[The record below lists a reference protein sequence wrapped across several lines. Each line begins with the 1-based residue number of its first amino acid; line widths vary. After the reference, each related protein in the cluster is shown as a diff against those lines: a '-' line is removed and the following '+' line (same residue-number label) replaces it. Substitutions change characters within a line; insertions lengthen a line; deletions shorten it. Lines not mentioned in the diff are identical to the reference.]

1 MENIMNINFKNNKIY
16 KIIFILPNIYEC
28 VNGVSNKYIKF
39 IKYLS
44 LSNRFEITVFTTFK
58 KFENYVKLDKV
69 DNLNIIKLRG
79 LIVPFYKDIKIPII
93 DKLLLNQEIKD
104 GNEIII
110 FNGEFFWIYE
120 SLKKIKKNFKN
131 IKIYPTMHTDYLYYA
146 TNIYS
151 NFNFNLPSCL
161 NHLDHYLQRKIFS
174 GIVVTGEKTKQKY
187 SEYTE
192 NIFNANEVNLD
203 LFNNIKIDKYDDNF
217 YNIIYCGRISKEK
230 NIEEIL
236 ECCGE
241 LNGKYNFNLHIIG
254 DGPFFENLKNI
265 IDIEYKNIKSKII
278 FYGEMKD
285 VNINN
290 FYNSLD
296 NRVFLFTSLSETFGK
311 SSLEAGASGI
321 PIFIKKSEV
330 TDYIYI
336 NKKNAFI
343 FNDKKDFAELFK
355 FFIDMDEIDKNV
367 FINETINNI
376 KKYDQNKIF
385 DDWINFLLDGKND
398 KNIMKLNYVDIFTFH
413 GITKFIN
420 CSGNILSD

>member
-1 MENIMNINFKNNKIY
+1 
-16 KIIFILPNIYEC
+16 
-28 VNGVSNKYIKF
+28 
-39 IKYLS
+39 
-44 LSNRFEITVFTTFK
+44 
-58 KFENYVKLDKV
+58 
-69 DNLNIIKLRG
+69 
-79 LIVPFYKDIKIPII
+79 
-93 DKLLLNQEIKD
+93 
-104 GNEIII
+104 
-110 FNGEFFWIYE
+110 
-120 SLKKIKKNFKN
+120 
-131 IKIYPTMHTDYLYYA
+131 MHTDYLYYA
-146 TNIYS
+146 KNIYS
-151 NFNFNLPSCL
+151 SFNFNLPSCL
-161 NHLDHYLQRKIFS
+161 NHLDHYLLKKIFS

-236 ECCGE
+236 ECCCE
-241 LNGKYNFNLHIIG
+241 LNGKYNFKLHIIG

-285 VNINN
+285 VNISN

-296 NRVFLFTSLSETFGK
+296 NRIFLFTSLSETFGK

-321 PIFIKKSEV
+321 PIFIKKSDV

-343 FNDKKDFAELFK
+343 FNDKKDFSELFK
-355 FFIDMDEIDKNV
+355 YFIDMDEIDKNV

-420 CSGNILSD
+420 CSGNLLSE